1 MTRTRLYWTC
11 QLAGWAAVFGGF
23 FGVAGLTGGVQGGLS
38 AGWAAF
44 LLVQTYL
51 VSVAATHAMRTVAV
65 RRSWLGLRL
74 AALAPRMAGAALVAA
89 VGAAVVEALVSLATE
104 PFYHGPTDLPAPT
117 VAGTVGGT
125 LVMAALYLAW
135 AAVYVLAVTGSRL
148 RDAERDRLQ
157 LRAAL
162 AEARMATLES
172 QLNPHF
178 LFNALN
184 TVRALIVDDPAEARR
199 AVTLLSALLRQTLAT
214 ARAATHP
221 LADELDL
228 VRTYLALE
236 SLRFG
241 DRLAVR
247 VEAGPEALDAV
258 VPALVVQTLAE
269 NAVKHGVARRRDGG
283 EVAVTAS
290 AAGGRL
296 TIRVS
301 NPAPAAPATPPGT
314 VPASGPAEG
323 TGTGLAN
330 ARERLALLHG
340 DRARLTL
347 CVDADRAVA
356 TVEMP
361 VTLAPAVHV

>member
-1 MTRTRLYWTC
+1 MTRTRLYWIC

-23 FGVAGLTGGVQGGLS
+23 FGVAWLTGGVRGGVS
-38 AGWAAF
+38 AGWSAF
-44 LLVQTYL
+44 LFLQTYL

-74 AALAPRMAGAALVAA
+74 VALAPRMAGAALVAA
-89 VGAAVVEALVSLATE
+89 VGSAAVEALVSLATE
-104 PFYHGPTDLPAPT
+104 PFYHGSTDLPAPT

-125 LVMAALYLAW
+125 LIMAALYLAW
-135 AAVYVLAVTGSRL
+135 ATVYVLAVTGFRL
-148 RDAERDRLQ
+148 RDAERDQLQ

-184 TVRALIVDDPAEARR
+184 TVRALISDDPAEARR

-214 ARAATHP
+214 ARAATHA
-221 LADELDL
+221 LADELEL
-228 VRTYLALE
+228 AETYLALE
-236 SLRFG
+236 RLRFG

-247 VEAGPEALDAV
+247 VEAEPEALGVA
-258 VPALVVQTLAE
+258 VPALLVQTLAE
-269 NAVKHGVARRRDGG
+269 NAVKHGVARRRGGG
-283 EVAVTAS
+283 EVAVTATVR
-290 AAGGRL
+290 GDRL
-296 TIRVS
+296 SVRVT
-301 NPAPAAPATPPGT
+301 NPAPAS
-314 VPASGPAEG
+314 ASGPAEGTGLAEG

-347 CVDADRAVA
+347 RVDADHAVA
-356 TVEMP
+356 H
-361 VTLAPAVHV
+361 LDLPATPADHA